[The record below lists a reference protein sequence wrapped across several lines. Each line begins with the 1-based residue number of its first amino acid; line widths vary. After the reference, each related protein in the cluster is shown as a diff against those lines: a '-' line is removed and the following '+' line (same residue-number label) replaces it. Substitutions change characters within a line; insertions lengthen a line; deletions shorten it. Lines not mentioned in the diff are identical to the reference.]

1 MRSSGADDAERIIPP
16 RLLNLEQ
23 ALEFCREDECV
34 EVTPKHVRVRKVILD
49 QNERGR
55 ATSRT
60 KRQNQGADN

>member
-1 MRSSGADDAERIIPP
+1 M
-16 RLLNLEQ
+16 EQ

-34 EVTPKHVRVRKVILD
+34 EVTPKQVRVRKVILD

-60 KRQNQGADN
+60 EEGEPGSRFLTRHR